1 MRAQSG
7 ADSVGRIDQDR
18 RCEPELHNRGRD
30 LRSLLVG
37 MRPRVPLVRLQ
48 PVQRPDLNPARH
60 GRAKTL
66 SHREAKDDRARL
78 PTSSEAREPHSETP
92 PSKRRRRFGMPGSSR
107 FGPDHLALPRPAQS
121 VGPWSASPSTP
132 HFYRPV
138 AERAPRIR
146 SGQVEQGAG
155 SGDEHFAGHLLGQPS
170 T

>member
-7 ADSVGRIDQDR
+7 ADSVGRIHQNR
-18 RCEPELHNRGRD
+18 RSEPKLRDGCRD
-30 LRSLLVG
+30 LRNLLIGV
-37 MRPRVPLVRLQ
+37 RPGVPLVRLQ
-48 PVQRPDLNPARH
+48 PIHRPDLDPASH
-60 GRAKTL
+60 GGVKAL
-66 SHREAKDDRARL
+66 SHREANGHRVPL
-78 PTSSEAREPHSETP
+78 PRSSEAREPHSETP
-92 PSKRRRRFGMPGSSR
+92 PSKRRRRFGIPESSR
-107 FGPDHLALPRPAQS
+107 FGPDHLAQPRPAQS

-146 SGQVEQGAG
+146 SGQDEQDAG